1 MQSLIDSAGEA
12 KINSKTREV
21 KQAVVARKMVEATRL
36 WGEAEELIENVTN
49 GVNFYN
55 ILTKSPHNSTATAST
70 TTTTTTT
77 TTSTTTTTNSVR
89 QEASDQVLS
98 DYNGTKLFDC
108 VLPCVCSETKFV
120 SIATRG
126 Q

>member
-21 KQAVVARKMVEATRL
+21 KQAVVANKMVEATKL
-36 WGEAEELIENVTN
+36 WGEAEALIENVTN

-55 ILTKSPHNSTATAST
+55 ILTKSPHNT
-70 TTTTTTT
+70 TTSAATTT
-77 TTSTTTTTNSVR
+77 TTSSTSTTTNSVR

-98 DYNGTKLFDC
+98 DYNGMKL
-108 VLPCVCSETKFV
+108 VLICH
-120 SIATRG
+120 IY
-126 Q
+126 

>member
-21 KQAVVARKMVEATRL
+21 KQAVVANKMVEATKL
-36 WGEAEELIENVTN
+36 WGQAEELIENVTN

-55 ILTKSPHNSTATAST
+55 ILTKSPHNTTTTAA

-77 TTSTTTTTNSVR
+77 TTSTSTTTNSIR

-98 DYNGTKLFDC
+98 DYNGMKQFDF
-108 VLPCVCSETKFV
+108 VLSYML
-120 SIATRG
+120 
-126 Q
+126 